1 MIEKKESIK
10 SNFIFQSL
18 YQIIILVIPLII
30 SPYLTRIL
38 GSESLG
44 IYTYVNSI
52 ASYFILFANL
62 GIAKY
67 GQRVISSNVNNE
79 ENLRKTFWSLY
90 FVHFISSI
98 VMVII
103 YVLFV
108 STFCKEYK
116 IIYFINIIYVFSVV
130 FDVTWLFYGLE
141 AFKNVVVKNALIKLC
156 ECISIFIFVKKNSD
170 LWLYCLIMC
179 ISTKPM
185 LILFISVVAATLY
198 TVFDK
203 TLLGILARKQ
213 DVAFYEYANKII
225 NVPKQL
231 IYVIGTVMLPR
242 ACKAYS
248 EKDFDKQKK
257 YIDYSMLA
265 TIGIGFL
272 FMYGFFA
279 LGKEFAI
286 IYYGEEFLESGNAI
300 VLMAPLILI
309 VMVGDVIRSEYLI
322 PAKKDIAYVLCISIS
337 AIINLIISFLL
348 IPTVGIYGAI
358 FGTISA
364 EIFGTC
370 FQLIFLRKI
379 YPIKKLFNNI
389 FPFMIIGITMFI
401 ILYFL
406 NIYLPHNILFFI
418 IKALIGG
425 IIYILFSLIY
435 FIIFKKEIL
444 KELKNKIHK

>member
-1 MIEKKESIK
+1 MIIFPKAIKYVKFIKFNKKDCI
-10 SNFIFQSL
+10 
-18 YQIIILVIPLII
+18 
-30 SPYLTRIL
+30 
-38 GSESLG
+38 
-44 IYTYVNSI
+44 
-52 ASYFILFANL
+52 
-62 GIAKY
+62 
-67 GQRVISSNVNNE
+67 
-79 ENLRKTFWSLY
+79 
-90 FVHFISSI
+90 VHI
-98 VMVII
+98 
-103 YVLFV
+103 
-108 STFCKEYK
+108 
-116 IIYFINIIYVFSVV
+116 
-130 FDVTWLFYGLE
+130 
-141 AFKNVVVKNALIKLC
+141 
-156 ECISIFIFVKKNSD
+156 
-170 LWLYCLIMC
+170 
-179 ISTKPM
+179 KPM
-185 LILFISVVAATLY
+185 LILFISIVATTLY

-203 TLLGILARKQ
+203 TLLGILATKQ

-225 NVPKQL
+225 NVSKQL

-242 ACKAYS
+242 AYKAYS
-248 EKDFDKQKK
+248 EKDFEKQKK

-300 VLMAPLILI
+300 VLMTSLILI
-309 VMVGDVIRSEYLI
+309 VMIGDVIRSEYLI
-322 PAKKDIAYVLCISIS
+322 PAKKRYCLCVVYIYFSYNKSYNIFF
-337 AIINLIISFLL
+337 IDTYCRNLWCNTWNYF
-348 IPTVGIYGAI
+348 YRN
-358 FGTISA
+358 FWC
-364 EIFGTC
+364 C
-370 FQLIFLRKI
+370 FQLIFSRKI